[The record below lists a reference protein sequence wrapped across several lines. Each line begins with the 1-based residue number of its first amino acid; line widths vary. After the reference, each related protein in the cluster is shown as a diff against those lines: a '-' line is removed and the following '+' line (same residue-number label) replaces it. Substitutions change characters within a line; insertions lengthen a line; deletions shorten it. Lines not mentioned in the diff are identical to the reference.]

1 MGEKRQDS
9 FLSSELV
16 FFSCYLKEEK
26 FSESMSF
33 MKENIASGED
43 SENIKQNLNFKK
55 KIEPSILKL
64 NIRLLKQN
72 D

>member
-1 MGEKRQDS
+1 MARLIPIFWIS
-9 FLSSELV
+9 FFF

-26 FSESMSF
+26 FSESTSF
-33 MKENIASGED
+33 MKENIASGEN

-55 KIEPSILKL
+55 KIEPNILNL